1 MTTALPYNSE
11 MTPSWPTVTDV
22 ATDVRRSLEQRDEA
36 HARRLVFRFVESYD
50 KAPPASRPRMIAIEP
65 PPTGD
70 RRFDAFLAAMVEYLC
85 AREFDEAPTWVNTP
99 NRFLDQWWFMSGIRS
114 LEANALVHSPISF
127 KRRGVFITEGSLT
140 YA

>member
-1 MTTALPYNSE
+1 MTTRPYSSE
-11 MTPSWPTVTDV
+11 MPTKWPTVTDIANEV
-22 ATDVRRSLEQRDEA
+22 SESLVDNDEA

-50 KAPPASRPRMIAIEP
+50 KAPATTPPTMIEDEP

-70 RRFDAFLAAMVEYLC
+70 PRFDAFIAALIEYLC
-85 AREFDEAPTWVNTP
+85 AREFVSAPPWVNGP
-99 NRFLDQWWFMSGIRS
+99 DRFLTRWWFMSGTKS

-127 KRRGVFITEGSLT
+127 KRHGVFISEGSLT